1 MKIIKKLKKVII
13 SAFVA
18 AVTVSLAG
26 SVAFAAD
33 GVGIWDRTRNTRTS
47 PPNIVMK
54 KLTTPGKYVVREN
67 ATKVGD
73 ITTLGADRWEYTNVD
88 GKKYT
93 VVKESEAKYVLY
105 GFCSMR
111 RKVVS
116 LQILEKSGHEWAITH
131 DDRTQRVTEDKTM
144 FQLIDGTYLIWK
156 IRGYGVP
163 EDLVKVMIVLNGY
176 GF

>member
-33 GVGIWDRTRNTRTS
+33 GVGIWDRTRNTRTDS
-47 PPNIVMK
+47 PNIVMK
-54 KLTTPGKYVVREN
+54 KLTIPGKYVVKEGG
-67 ATKVGD
+67 TPVGT
-73 ITTLGADRWEYTNVD
+73 ITTLGADKWEYKRAD
-88 GKKYT
+88 GAKYT
-93 VVKESEAKYVLY
+93 VVKESDTKYVLY
-105 GFCSMR
+105 GFCPMR
-111 RKVVS
+111 RKVAP
-116 LQILEKSGHEWAITH
+116 LKIMEKNGCDWKLISG
-131 DDRTQRVTEDKTM
+131 DRIQCVTEDKTM